1 MTSGT
6 AQPPS
11 RSLALTAEQCAVV
24 EAPGDAHLTVLAV
37 AGSGKTTTMVH
48 RLAELAAR
56 GVAPATMRA
65 VMFNKAAQR
74 AFESR
79 LAARL
84 AGTGVDARALR
95 VQTWHALAYGIVR
108 HLEKTGAVERMPLAT
123 EEGRI
128 LRAVAECVREE
139 FAERAER
146 PAEDDGRD
154 PERCL
159 AAIREW
165 KSMLVAPA
173 RAGHADDDFLVSV
186 YARFERL
193 RARERFRTFDDL
205 VRDAVAAL
213 EADPARLGLADRFEH
228 LVVDE
233 FQDCDH
239 AQFRLLELLA
249 GTRARV
255 TVVGDDDQT
264 IHEWRGA
271 RSAFIRGGFAARFTA
286 HPHRAFALTTS
297 FRFGPALAAA
307 AERAIAPAEGRVA
320 KPIVAADPAQDSRLV
335 VISASEAA
343 APRASSRGGADTT
356 AHAAPGAL
364 DPLVERLETLLARGT
379 PASDIVVLG
388 RSWAQ
393 LLAFE
398 WRLLAAGV
406 PFAMDEHAAFARDPS
421 LGLLLAYLVAA
432 RTFRHP
438 LDEALAANAARILN
452 RPFRGLSR
460 KGIDMILKDGVREGL
475 TLADI
480 ATDDDLQRLAGFH
493 GGARGELKALGAT
506 LLKAMRRGQQ
516 EGGAASAI
524 RLVRAEVDLRE
535 ALAAH
540 RSPASV
546 AECLRAYEV
555 LEDYARADGC
565 ALDALEARLAA
576 VDTTQGRAPADCVRV
591 TTIHRVKGLEWDF
604 VLIPECDEGWM
615 PLAGDESSPCFDT
628 KDPSRT
634 LDRSPA
640 IESERRLFYVAIT
653 RARTACFVG
662 AGDEAA
668 RSRFLRDALG
678 GAGPATGADRAR

>member
-1 MTSGT
+1 LT
-6 AQPPS
+6 AVTAHSSSRSPS
-11 RSLALTAEQCAVV
+11 RSLALTAEQRAVV
-24 EAPGDAHLTVLAV
+24 DAPDDAHLTVLAV

-48 RLAELAAR
+48 RLAELARR

-79 LAARL
+79 LAALL
-84 AGTGVDARALR
+84 AEAGADPRALR
-95 VQTWHALAYGIVR
+95 VQTWHALAFGIVR
-108 HLEKTGAVERMPLAT
+108 HLEETGAVERMPLAT
-123 EEGRI
+123 EEGRL

-173 RAGHADDDFLVSV
+173 RAGHASDDFLVSV

-205 VRDAVAAL
+205 VRDAVEAL
-213 EADPARLGLADRFEH
+213 EADPGRRGLADRFEH

-239 AQFRLLELLA
+239 GQFRLLELLA

-286 HPHRAFALTTS
+286 HPHRAFALTTT
-297 FRFGPALAAA
+297 FRFGPLLAAA

-320 KPIVAADPAQDSRLV
+320 KPIVAADSAQESRLV
-335 VISASEAA
+335 AITASEA
-343 APRASSRGGADTT
+343 PSSAKADAR

-379 PASDIVVLG
+379 PADDIVVLG

-398 WRLLAAGV
+398 WRLLAARV

-421 LGLLLAYLVAA
+421 LGLLLAYLTAA

-438 LDEALAANAARILN
+438 LDEALAANAARLLN

-475 TLADI
+475 SLSDI

-506 LLKAMRRGQQ
+506 LLKAMRRGQS

-555 LEDYARADGC
+555 LEDFARADGC
-565 ALDALEARLAA
+565 ALDQLEARLAA
-576 VDTTQGRAPADCVRV
+576 VDTTQGHAAADCVRV

-604 VLIPECDEGWM
+604 VFIPECDEGWM
-615 PLAGDESSPCFDT
+615 PLAGDEESPCFDT

-668 RSRFLRDALG
+668 RSRFLRDAIGG
-678 GAGPATGADRAR
+678 GANAGAR